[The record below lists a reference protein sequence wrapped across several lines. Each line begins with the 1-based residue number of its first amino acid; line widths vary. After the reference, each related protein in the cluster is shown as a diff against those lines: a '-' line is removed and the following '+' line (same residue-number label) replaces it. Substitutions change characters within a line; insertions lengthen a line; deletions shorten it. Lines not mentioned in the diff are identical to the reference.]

1 MITET
6 SVSLNSREACDS
18 LTHKPSVNGETHMRT
33 AVRQNLNAR
42 KRRGLATVYRI
53 VLQNMHD
60 LGVKLNAEQLEEFSE
75 AMVWVRE
82 QTKEQRET
90 AQ

>member
-1 MITET
+1 MTT
-6 SVSLNSREACDS
+6 
-18 LTHKPSVNGETHMRT
+18 T
-33 AVRQNLNAR
+33 AVRLNLNAR

-75 AMVWVRE
+75 AMNWVRE
-82 QTKEQRET
+82 QTKEQRELREVT
-90 AQ
+90 R

>member
-1 MITET
+1 
-6 SVSLNSREACDS
+6 
-18 LTHKPSVNGETHMRT
+18 MRT

-60 LGVKLNAEQLEEFSE
+60 LGVKLTAEQLEEFSE
-75 AMVWVRE
+75 SMTWLRE
-82 QTKEQRET
+82 QTKEARTLEGQKL
-90 AQ
+90 